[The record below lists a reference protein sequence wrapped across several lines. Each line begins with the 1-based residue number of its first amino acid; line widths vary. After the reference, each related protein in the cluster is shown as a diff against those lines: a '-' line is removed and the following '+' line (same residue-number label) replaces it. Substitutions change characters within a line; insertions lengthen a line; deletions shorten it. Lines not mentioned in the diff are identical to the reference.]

1 MWLAHALTL
10 SRIPIAI
17 AIVAAW
23 GNRPWTIAMIA
34 LAAATDLADGNVAR
48 WMKRRG
54 ATGPD
59 IGGWLDPLVD
69 KVFVVIV
76 LATIFAH
83 TGDEVLVALIALR
96 EILLIPVVLTLFMLG
111 ATASHVKA
119 GVIGK
124 IATIAQFVACAV
136 AVVDPWRALPLAG
149 IAAVTGLA
157 AVIHYLVR
165 EVRTPTTDAPAT
177 PS

>member
-1 MWLAHALTL
+1 MWIAHALTL
-10 SRIPIAI
+10 SRLPIAL

-23 GNRPWTIAMIA
+23 GHQGWSIALIA
-34 LAAATDLADGNVAR
+34 LAAATDVADGNVAR
-48 WMKRRG
+48 YMQRRG
-54 ATGPD
+54 RTEPD

-69 KVFVVIV
+69 KLFVVIV

-83 TGDEVLVALIALR
+83 TDDEVLVALIALR
-96 EILLIPVVLTLFMLG
+96 EVLLVPVVLTLFMLG
-111 ATASHVKA
+111 VSAGHVKA

-124 IATIAQFVACAV
+124 IATIAQLTACAV
-136 AVVDPWRALPLAG
+136 AVIDPWRALPFAG
-149 IAAVTGLA
+149 IAAVTGFA

-165 EVRTPTTDAPAT
+165 EVRTPATAT